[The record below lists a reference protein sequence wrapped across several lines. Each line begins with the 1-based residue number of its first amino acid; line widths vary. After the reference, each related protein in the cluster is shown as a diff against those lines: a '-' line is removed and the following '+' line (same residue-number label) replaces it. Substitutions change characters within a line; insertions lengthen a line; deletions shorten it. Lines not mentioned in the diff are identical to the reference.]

1 MGSPVLLSSPLAAN
15 ASYDAYGAPA
25 GTTSTTSPMAFG
37 YRSERTLNPG
47 GDQPLIDLRNRA
59 YDPQT
64 GIFLSPDPLDGI
76 PGTTTET
83 NPYHYTDND
92 PTNKTDPAAWTDWC
106 SSVDRIKR
114 GVPPRSD
121 E

>member
-1 MGSPVLLSSPLAAN
+1 VAWGEVEAIPTPRQLLGDPWRGLGT
-15 ASYDAYGAPA
+15 YG
-25 GTTSTTSPMAFG
+25 T
-37 YRSERTLNPG
+37 
-47 GDQPLIDLRNRA
+47 
-59 YDPQT
+59 
-64 GIFLSPDPLDGI
+64 PDPLDGI
-76 PGTTTET
+76 AGTTTET